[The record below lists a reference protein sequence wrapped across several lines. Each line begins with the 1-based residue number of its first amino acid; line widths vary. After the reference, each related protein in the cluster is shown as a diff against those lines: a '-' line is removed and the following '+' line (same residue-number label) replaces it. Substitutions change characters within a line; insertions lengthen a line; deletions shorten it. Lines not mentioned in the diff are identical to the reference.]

1 MFDLVLNMIL
11 LSFYGY
17 GSTVSML
24 QRSQFTF
31 YHSVPRSCWYLFNR
45 PWKDGK
51 MIWPWSHP
59 VVLNPGLLDCE
70 TSTLTTTII
79 GKIYVRSNCKN
90 KHCRDVCFLWIAS
103 HLNFAMA
110 VLDRLFLIWGTKKV
124 VAGCVR

>member
-51 MIWPWSHP
+51 MIWPCSHP

-103 HLNFAMA
+103 HLKFCNGCFRQ
-110 VLDRLFLIWGTKKV
+110 VISHLRDKKS
-124 VAGCVR
+124 GCWLR